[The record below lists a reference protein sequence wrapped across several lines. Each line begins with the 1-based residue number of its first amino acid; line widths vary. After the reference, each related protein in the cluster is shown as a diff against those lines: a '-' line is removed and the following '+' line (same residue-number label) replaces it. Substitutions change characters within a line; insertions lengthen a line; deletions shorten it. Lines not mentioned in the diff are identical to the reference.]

1 MATNVQ
7 TQNFGEAEREGVVGG
22 DDGQVFQPTQMNTL
36 IEPITLEDCNETTTR
51 ILTDNY
57 DFSPDSFQLH
67 ACNKI
72 ESDENVLVTAHTGS
86 GKTLIAEYTILS
98 KTAKGKKVIYTSPI
112 KSLSNQKFYE
122 FSKKYSDISFGIIT
136 GDIKFAP
143 QSQVLVMTTEI
154 LRNLLYKKPVM
165 LGDNEELEINMEDV
179 GAVIFDEVHY
189 INDKDRGKVWEE
201 SMIMMPEHITMV
213 MLSAT
218 IRSPENLGYWL
229 NYIKRPALNL
239 IPNEKRVVPLTHMVY
254 HSVLPH
260 FRKKREYGPLKYL
273 DNNLVEIMDEKN
285 EVNVQQIDKIV
296 NIKSKSRNV
305 FETIGLMNQLLRYM
319 KDNDLLPSL
328 TFVFSRKKCEK
339 MAKFASVHLLSK
351 PEIALLKKKIR
362 FYLKKLDHYDLVIS
376 SHQFRMLNRCLERG
390 VAFHHGGMIPA
401 LKELVELLYDDGLI
415 KALFATETF
424 AVGINMPTRSV
435 VFSSLVKYDSST
447 GFRMLK
453 SHEYIQMAGRAGR
466 RGKDTRGYVIHLPTL
481 YHNLDALAWRE
492 TLKPTPQMIESK
504 FDYHYSLILQAY
516 IDNTINLQSISSMSL
531 ATQEIQMK
539 LNSLQQQWDGQDYS
553 KYNIIFEVEKL
564 KNKFVDKG
572 GVLVY
577 KDRKRQDKDKKKI
590 RALVAEVDDYAELY
604 QEYERNK
611 GRIMEQ
617 MRLSKEYQQYS
628 MMMYNNCS
636 SKIQFLQQIKYL
648 DENYGVTDAGNL
660 AVCFNEINPIV
671 GTTIVN
677 YNMWSDMNKELLVK
691 FLGSI
696 GEAKYEIE
704 GLRRDVDIRP
714 LQAKIEHFSM
724 MEQRLGVT
732 PVSDWNTN
740 NILGYLM
747 WEIISGTN
755 TISGVSF
762 EYGIEEGN
770 LLKHLWKFENVC
782 NEFVQAARKAGHN
795 EIMISLQE
803 IAQTIQNMYAPSDS
817 IYIKLS
823 TNVKNDNEDFVEP
836 VANDTFNT
844 TETTATMAIPHSQ

>member
-1 MATNVQ
+1 MAT
-7 TQNFGEAEREGVVGG
+7 
-22 DDGQVFQPTQMNTL
+22 TQMNTL
-36 IEPITLEDCNETTTR
+36 IEPITLEECNETTAR
-51 ILTDNY
+51 ILNENY

-72 ESDENVLVTAHTGS
+72 EEDENVLVTAHTGS

-98 KTAKGKKVIYTSPI
+98 KIAKGKKVIYTSPI

-122 FSKKYSDISFGIIT
+122 FCRRYPGISFGIIT

-143 QSQVLVMTTEI
+143 QSQVLIMTTEI

-165 LGDNEELEINMEDV
+165 LSDTEELQVNMEDV

-201 SMIMMPEHITMV
+201 SMIMMPQHITMV

-239 IPNEKRVVPLTHMVY
+239 IPNDRRIVPLTHLVY
-254 HSVLPH
+254 HSVLPF
-260 FRKKREYGPLKYL
+260 FRKKLEYNNLRYL
-273 DNNLVEIMDEKN
+273 DDQLVEIMDHRN
-285 EVNVQQIDKIV
+285 TVNTQEIDKIV
-296 NIKSKSRNV
+296 NLKSKYMKA
-305 FETIGLMNQLLRYM
+305 FETAGLMNQLLRHM
-319 KDNDLLPSL
+319 KENDLLPSL
-328 TFVFSRKKCEK
+328 TFVFSRKRCEK
-339 MAKFASVHLLSK
+339 MAKFSSVRLLDK
-351 PEIALLKKKIR
+351 GEIALQKKKIR
-362 FYLKKLDHYDLVIS
+362 YYLKKLDHYDLVIS

-435 VFSSLVKYDSST
+435 VFSSLTKYDSST

-453 SHEYIQMAGRAGR
+453 PHEYIQMAGRAGR
-466 RGKDTRGYVIHLPTL
+466 RGKDTRGYVIHLPSL
-481 YHNLDALAWRE
+481 YHNLDALSWRE
-492 TLKPTPQMIESK
+492 TLKPSPQMIESK
-504 FDYHYSLILQAY
+504 FDYHYGLILQAY
-516 IDNTINLQSISSMSL
+516 IDKTINLESISSMSL
-531 ATQEIQMK
+531 ATQEIQMRMR
-539 LNSLQQQWDGQDYS
+539 NLQQMWDGQDYS
-553 KYNIIFEVEKL
+553 RYNIIMEVERL
-564 KNKFVDKG
+564 KNKFVNQG

-590 RALVAEVDDYAELY
+590 RALIREVDDYVELY
-604 QEYERNK
+604 DEYEKNK
-611 GRIMEQ
+611 TKIMEQ
-617 MRLSKEYQQYS
+617 MRLSQEYQRCS
-628 MMMYNNCS
+628 MMMSNNCA
-636 SKIQFLQQIKYL
+636 SKIQFLQRVEYL

-660 AVCFNEINPIV
+660 AVCFGEINPIV
-671 GTTIVN
+671 GATIVK
-677 YNMWSDMNKELLVK
+677 YNMWAEMNKEMLVK

-696 GEAKYEIE
+696 GEAKYEI
-704 GLRRDVDIRP
+704 GGIRKDVDIRP
-714 LQAKIEHFSM
+714 LQAKLEHFSM

-732 PVSDWNTN
+732 PLSDWNTN
-740 NILGYLM
+740 EILGYLM

-762 EYGIEEGN
+762 EYGVEEGN

-782 NEFVQAARKAGHN
+782 NEFAQAARKAGHN

-823 TNVKNDNEDFVEP
+823 TKKDENDDGDFEEP
-836 VANDTFNT
+836 GAESGAE
-844 TETTATMAIPHSQ
+844 ETLNPEARADIHSQLENETHSLPPAEQEETQAQA

>member
-1 MATNVQ
+1 MAAAQ
-7 TQNFGEAEREGVVGG
+7 QQYE
-22 DDGQVFQPTQMNTL
+22 PTEMNTL
-36 IEPITLEDCNETTTR
+36 ITPINIEECNETTGR
-51 ILTDNY
+51 ILTENY

-72 ESDENVLVTAHTGS
+72 ENDENVLVTAHTGS

-112 KSLSNQKFYE
+112 KSLSNQKYYE
-122 FSKKYSDISFGIIT
+122 FCRKFPQISFGIIT

-143 QSQVLVMTTEI
+143 QSQVLIMTTEI

-165 LGDNEELEINMEDV
+165 LDDNQELELNMEDV
-179 GAVIFDEVHY
+179 GGVIFDEVHY

-201 SMIMMPEHITMV
+201 SMIMMPNHITMV

-229 NYIKRPALNL
+229 NYIKPPALNL
-239 IPNEKRVVPLTHMVY
+239 IPNEKRVVPLTHLAY

-260 FRKKREYGPLKYL
+260 VQRKRVYNTIKYL
-273 DNNLVEIMDEKN
+273 DNTLVEIMDHKN
-285 EVNVQQIDKIV
+285 EVNTQEIDRIV
-296 NIKSKSRNV
+296 NHNSKMRNA
-305 FETIGLMNQLLRYM
+305 FETRGLLNNLLRHM
-319 KDNDLLPSL
+319 KDNDLLPAL

-339 MAKFASVHLLSK
+339 MAKFTSVNLLTK
-351 PEIALLKKKIR
+351 QEIAVLKKKTR
-362 FYLKKLDHYDLVIS
+362 YYLSKLDHHDLVSS
-376 SHQFRMLNRCLERG
+376 SHQFRMLNRCLEKG

-424 AVGINMPTRSV
+424 AVGINMPTRTV
-435 VFSSLVKYDSST
+435 VFSSLVKYDTSV

-466 RGKDTRGYVIHLPTL
+466 RGKDTRGYVIHLPSL
-481 YHNLDALAWRE
+481 YHNLDALSWRE

-516 IDNTINLQSISSMSL
+516 QDKLINLQTISAMSL
-531 ATQEIQMK
+531 ASQEIQMTLHG
-539 LNSLQQQWDGQDYS
+539 LNQMWDGQDYS
-553 KYNIIFEVEKL
+553 QYNVILEVEKL
-564 KNKFVDKG
+564 NNKFAEKG

-577 KDRKRQDKDKKKI
+577 KDRKKQDKDKKKAKTLI
-590 RALVAEVDDYAELY
+590 RETENYMELY
-604 QEYERNK
+604 DTYQQNK
-611 GRIMEQ
+611 EKIMKQ
-617 MRLSKEYQQYS
+617 INLYKQYQQYS
-628 MMMYNNCS
+628 MMMQNNCS
-636 SKIQFLQQIKYL
+636 AKIRFLQQLQYL
-648 DENYGVTDAGNL
+648 DDEYNVTEAGNV
-660 AVCFNEINPIV
+660 AMCFNEINPII
-671 GTTIVN
+671 GTTIVK
-677 YNMWSDMNKELLVK
+677 YKMWENMEKEQLVK

-696 GEAKYEIE
+696 GDAKYELE
-704 GLRRDVDIRP
+704 LRTDVDIRP
-714 LQAKIEHFSM
+714 LQARLEHFSM
-724 MEQRLGVT
+724 TEQRLGVT

-740 NILGYLM
+740 NVLGYLM

-782 NEFVQAARKAGHN
+782 NEFIQACKKTGDN
-795 EIMISLQE
+795 DIMIHLQE
-803 IAQTIQNMYAPSDS
+803 ISQTIQNMYAPSDS

-823 TNVKNDNEDFVEP
+823 SVGEAAATEAAAATEEDTANSGSPQYEENETIHPPEEQE
-836 VANDTFNT
+836 
-844 TETTATMAIPHSQ
+844 ETQAQA